1 MYVVVYL
8 SIDTVYRY
16 SFVTNLSFSFFGF
29 TTTQARIVCIVT
41 NSLFGGISLFGLI
54 MIIFDP
60 DFFQEY
66 SPYNIFFKLQGWT
79 SIVVPIINV
88 GFAMIGL
95 VGALRYQ
102 SCLVFTVFLW
112 FMFEMVSSVILG
124 LWSGVSMAFVF
135 GLPNANL
142 FCQLK
147 TLESQSTIE

>member
-1 MYVVVYL
+1 M
-8 SIDTVYRY
+8 
-16 SFVTNLSFSFFGF
+16 TN
-29 TTTQARIVCIVT
+29 T
-41 NSLFGGISLFGLI
+41 LFGGIALFGLI
-54 MIIFDP
+54 MILFDP
-60 DFFQEY
+60 DFFQNY

-88 GFAMIGL
+88 GFAVLGL
-95 VGALRYQ
+95 VGAIRYK
-102 SCLVFTVFLW
+102 SFLVFTVFLW